1 VITFIE
7 VEQVE
12 FGIIPECLER
22 TGSN

>member
-7 VEQVE
+7 VKQVE